1 MRCALAGSGSAG
13 NALLVAAG
21 NTRLLVDCGYSAKA
35 MEERLQALELSATE
49 LDAILVTHEHDDH
62 LGGVLPLARRHDL
75 PVYWTRGTALAA
87 RERQGEAAD
96 AHEFSPHAA
105 FRIGAID
112 IQPVPVPHDA
122 REAVQFVFAYGGR
135 KLGLLTDLGAIT
147 PHVLE
152 AYAGCDALCLEFNHD
167 PTLLQ
172 ASAYPSSL
180 KRRIAGDY
188 GHLSNV
194 QSVDLLARL
203 DRSRLQRV
211 VAAHLSERTN
221 HPDLVAQ
228 CLEGALPGTRWDI
241 ARQDAVLPWFDVG

>member
-1 MRCALAGSGSAG
+1 MRGALAGSGSAG

-21 NTRLLVDCGYSAKA
+21 DTRLLVDCGYSIKA
-35 MEERLQALELSATE
+35 LEERLQDLALSPGE

-62 LGGVLPLARRHDL
+62 LGGVLPLARRYEL

-87 RERQGEAAD
+87 RERHGDTAVGR
-96 AHEFSPHAA
+96 EFSPHTP
-105 FRIGAID
+105 FRIADIE

-122 REAVQFVFAYGGR
+122 REAVQFVFTHAGC

-167 PTLLQ
+167 PALLQ
-172 ASAYPSSL
+172 SSAYPSSL
-180 KRRIAGDY
+180 KRRIAGNY
-188 GHLSNV
+188 GHLSNA
-194 QSVDLLARL
+194 QSSDLLARL
-203 DRSRLQRV
+203 DRSRLRHV

-221 HPDLVAQ
+221 RPELVAE
-228 CLEGALPGTRWDI
+228 CLEGGLDGTRWEI
-241 ARQDAVLPWFDVG
+241 ARQDAVVPWFEVG